1 MATRSE
7 DVSRRRPATGDGPD
21 YALEEV
27 GEKVAGMHD
36 ESKWGVLTTEFWTML
51 LVAAAVLIATA
62 VSDTLQDTRG
72 WLLVTV
78 LAAAYIVSR
87 GIAKAGVGHV
97 PVGALRAALRQRQR

>member
-1 MATRSE
+1 MATRTE
-7 DVSRRRPATGDGPD
+7 DARGRPGTGEGPD

-27 GEKVAGMHD
+27 GEKLSGLHD

-51 LVAAAVLIATA
+51 AMVAAILIATA

-72 WLLVTV
+72 WLLITI

-87 GIAKAGVGHV
+87 GLAKAGVGHL
-97 PVGALRAALRQRQR
+97 PVGALRGALRQTNR